1 MIIIGYQGIGK
12 STLASKS
19 KQYVDL
25 ESSSFWYTDEGG
37 NSLRWPNWYDI
48 YCNIAEHLSQ
58 QGYDVFVSSHA
69 LVRKRLQKSN
79 EYVVAICPSIE
90 LESGWIDKLHTRYI
104 NSCLEK
110 DYKAWQNA
118 VGRYAENIKE
128 ILIDCK
134 TIIIHDMDYDL
145 EKLIDSYKRYRRHP
159 VGL

>member
-19 KQYVDL
+19 KQYIDL
-25 ESSSFWYTDEGG
+25 ESSSFWYTDEDG
-37 NSLRWPNWYDI
+37 NSSRWPNWYDI

-69 LVRKRLQKSN
+69 PIRKRLQKSN

-90 LESGWIDKLHTRYI
+90 LESEWIDKLHTRYI

-110 DYKAWQNA
+110 DYKAWKNA
-118 VGRYAENIKE
+118 VDRYAENIEE

-145 EKLIDSYKRYRRHP
+145 EKLIDSYKQYRRYP
-159 VGL
+159 VDL